1 MKTLKTGL
9 LLLLFALNH
18 HAYAHFVLDAK
29 TRVIHLIPAAQLQLP
44 LELEANKSDA
54 YLALRIP
61 APLIYA
67 SALATRDNPQAQV
80 NAPYLEEQW
89 LDGILYYVF
98 KLKQIE
104 QEQDAFNAFVL
115 SGYDIRIDGQ
125 TQQPSI
131 LAMKIHDNRYRPHFN
146 DLEGMAQSFQQAE
159 TEEAHY
165 DGDYYVGDSVVDVLI
180 AIQGVDNNSEVSIR
194 STLPKI
200 ALPADVTLLNIGYDH
215 RHQPALSQ
223 QKAGQLEQAMVF
235 NAQVSSSFLSYTYQG
250 IIHIL
255 IGLDH
260 VLFVLCLVMAAGFS
274 RQIIWSVTG
283 FTLGHSITF
292 ALGAFGVYPQANWF
306 VPFIE
311 LVIAIS
317 IIIAATLVFWQQ
329 QQSANNN
336 RRLFILTAIIGLLHG
351 YGFSFVFSEL
361 VGDISKQIIAL
372 LGFNLGVEIGQMLIV
387 VGVLLLLYLL
397 AKINRKAV
405 TIVRYLS
412 AVIAIVIACYW
423 VIERSKIL
431 SAIIF

>member
-89 LDGILYYVF
+89 LDGTLYYELTVAQT
-98 KLKQIE
+98 KEE
-104 QEQDAFNAFVL
+104 QNAFADFVL
-115 SGYDIRIDGQ
+115 RGYEISIDGEIQ
-125 TQQPSI
+125 NTHALSV
-131 LAMKIHDNRYRPHFN
+131 KIYDNYTRPHFN
-146 DLEGMAQSFQQAE
+146 DLQGVQESFRNKE
-159 TEEAHY
+159 TKNI
-165 DGDYYVGDSVVDVLI
+165 YYVASSVIDILI
-180 AIQGVDNNSEVSIR
+180 PLEEVHKNSQVTIR

-317 IIIAATLVFWQQ
+317 IIIAATLIFWQQ

-372 LGFNLGVEIGQMLIV
+372 LGFNLGVEIGQMSIV

-397 AKINRKAV
+397 AKFNRKAV

-423 VIERSKIL
+423 VIERSQIL